1 MDSDADFEL
10 GLGYTPEEAR
20 RLREELDPAER
31 ERVEATVA
39 RLLGLLGRAHAIA
52 VLSAFAF
59 ADGPLRF
66 RDLESMLDVPPN
78 TLSTRLAELSDA
90 GLLSRTAYDEVPP
103 RVEYEPTEK
112 ARALFPA
119 FGHLHVWALEHE
131 LEPESE

>member
-1 MDSDADFEL
+1 MDSDAEFEL
-10 GLGYTPEEAR
+10 GLGYTPEKAR
-20 RLREELDPAER
+20 RLREELAPDER

-66 RDLESMLDVPPN
+66 RDLESSLEVPPN
-78 TLSTRLAELSDA
+78 TLSTRLTELSDA

-103 RVEYEPTEK
+103 RVEYEPTET

-131 LEPESE
+131 LEPETE